1 MRNWTRWTPLLL
13 TLLALAWRLLLAS
26 QYYGWEES
34 DYGNLA
40 MARGAF
46 ESGFTDFDMKHLP
59 FYYFLSGVFVAFL
72 DDAIL
77 ATHTVSILTGAL
89 SIGLVYLI
97 GKRAFDTSVGVCAAL
112 LLCVQ
117 SEYALYASSSL
128 REPLFGF
135 LVLLGAYLLLE
146 NRPRWA
152 ALASGLSFLTRFDSL
167 LIALPTTLY
176 HVVRRPPSLK
186 SLRHPLW
193 SMLAIYGGIVFL
205 WAWYCS
211 LHHGTWL
218 FFMPTVEVNL
228 ETGGGHELR
237 TPLER
242 LLGGLQ
248 VVKLLFFSTMP
259 HHLSLP
265 VWLAALGGLWLYRR
279 DLLARTARGTL
290 FAYGFLN
297 TGFWLGIGLVGQ
309 HEPEHN
315 LYWKWLYPVA
325 PWWALFASAA
335 VVWLV
340 RRLPQRMLQVA
351 VSLLLVITVGTSYA
365 RETQR
370 QLTLSEQLL
379 KPQVDLARWVEANVP
394 PGSSLVFDNI
404 PACYLNRKPHTWRL
418 ISWFDV
424 PVPHDDEGAMA
435 SWLRE
440 QQIRYVLWFQEDWTQ
455 APLVAPYLRTPRA
468 HRLEGLLLKPLFQDA
483 AYGFVFYEV
492 QVESGEASP

>member
-13 TLLALAWRLLLAS
+13 TLLALAWRMILSA

-59 FYYFLSGVFVAFL
+59 FYYFLSGLFVALL
-72 DDAIL
+72 DDSIW
-77 ATHTVSILTGAL
+77 ATHIVSVGTGAM

-97 GKRAFDTSVGVCAAL
+97 GRRAFDETVALSAAL
-112 LLCVQ
+112 ILCVQ

-135 LVLLGAYLLLE
+135 LVLLGAHLLLE
-146 NRPRWA
+146 NRPRGAAWA
-152 ALASGLSFLTRFDSL
+152 SSFSFLTRFDSM
-167 LIALPTTLY
+167 LIALPATLY

-193 SMLAIYGGIVFL
+193 SMLAIYGGVVFL

-211 LHHGTWL
+211 VHHGTWL

-237 TPLER
+237 TPMER
-242 LLGGLQ
+242 LQGGLE
-248 VVKLLFFSTMP
+248 VVRALFFSTMP
-259 HHLSLP
+259 NHLSYP
-265 VWLAALGGLWLYRR
+265 IWLGALLGLWLHRR
-279 DLLARTARGTL
+279 ELFARTARGTL

-315 LYWKWLYPVA
+315 LYWKWLYPLM
-325 PWWALFASAA
+325 PWWVLFACSAGVW
-335 VVWLV
+335 VV
-340 RRLPQRMLQVA
+340 RALPQRALRGALV
-351 VSLLLVITVGTSYA
+351 LLVVVMMGNTYA
-365 RETQR
+365 RETHR
-370 QLTLSEQLL
+370 QLILSEQLL
-379 KPQVDLARWVEANVP
+379 KPQVELARWVEAHVP
-394 PGSSLVFDNI
+394 PGTSMVFDNI
-404 PACYLNRKPHTWRL
+404 PACYLNRKPHTWLL

-424 PVPHDDEGAMA
+424 PVPRDDEASMA
-435 SWLRE
+435 AWLRE
-440 QQIRYVLWFQEDWTQ
+440 QRIRYVLWFQEDWTQ
-455 APLVAPYLRTPRA
+455 APLIAPYLRDPRI
-468 HRLEGLLLKPLFQDA
+468 HVLDGLHLTPLFQDA

-492 QVESGEASP
+492 QVTDGEALP